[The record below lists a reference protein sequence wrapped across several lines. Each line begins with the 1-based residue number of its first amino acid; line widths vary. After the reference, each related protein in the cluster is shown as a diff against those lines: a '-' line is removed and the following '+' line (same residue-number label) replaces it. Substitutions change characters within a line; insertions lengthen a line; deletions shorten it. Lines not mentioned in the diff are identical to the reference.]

1 MGRAE
6 VVISVMGIS
15 QCECCENMGALMTVD
30 RLVGLNLARDN
41 CHTGVGVEC
50 YSNHYSPI

>member
-30 RLVGLNLARDN
+30 RLVGLNLVRDN

-50 YSNHYSPI
+50 YSNHYSLI